1 MTTMM
6 ISTTFPHHSSRQ
18 SYPFCVKHPVSPLH
32 KQERDCLVHFARLAK
47 ALLKDGDN
55 HVLASNFAKYLPI
68 LNYFHAQ
75 TEQQIFLNLVINNT
89 TTP

>member
-1 MTTMM
+1 
-6 ISTTFPHHSSRQ
+6 
-18 SYPFCVKHPVSPLH
+18 
-32 KQERDCLVHFARLAK
+32 VHFARLAN